1 MVWSNLNLRYVED
14 DNHQDYQDDT
24 NTWIINIDRADH
36 NYFYKQ
42 TKRSRVNLW
51 ELFSY
56 LFGIF
61 PRFMFS
67 SICIPSKS

>member
-14 DNHQDYQDDT
+14 DNHQDDHDET

-42 TKRSRVNLW
+42 TKRRRVGVVQ
-51 ELFSY
+51 LFVWY
-56 LFGIF
+56 
-61 PRFMFS
+61 FS
-67 SICIPSKS
+67 